1 MTLFRQIDD
10 YFSQKSRVEKISLVA
25 LLSLLVGYFLYIF
38 FIDGAK
44 SIYDKSNAQKMQLE
58 HSISQNEAYL
68 RNMADGNG
76 AEHEISALESK
87 IDALEKQKKDDQKK
101 IQLVNKNLKDLS
113 GLLFNKE
120 NWSQFLT
127 SITTKAS
134 SNDVTIETISN
145 RYVDNKGSFGHVLEI
160 GIKCRGNFRGI
171 VGFMAD
177 MEKNTLVTDIFSS
190 DIKPNTQEGDL
201 VADINISV
209 WGVNH

>member
-1 MTLFRQIDD
+1 MKLFKQIDD
-10 YFSQKSRVEKISLVA
+10 YFSQKSSVEKISLIV
-25 LLSLLVGYFLYIF
+25 LLSLLVGYFLYVF
-38 FIDGAK
+38 FIDSAK
-44 SIYDKSNAQKMQLE
+44 SIYDKSNTKKMQLE

-68 RNMADGNG
+68 KNMGNG
-76 AEHEISALESK
+76 DGAEYEVSTLEGK
-87 IDALEKQKKDDQKK
+87 IDALEKQKKDDKK
-101 IQLVNKNLKDLS
+101 KTELVDNNLNELS

-160 GIKCRGNFRGI
+160 GIKCRGDFRGI

-190 DIKPNTQEGDL
+190 DIKPNAQEGDL